1 MSYLGFL
8 DWSLKKILSFLNIV
22 IFEINVLKIVKM
34 QTFVQKY
41 EFLNLEP
48 KMPFFVVL
56 DSNFEKKIVT
66 LRVSPLEFFSLKR
79 GYLKNYVCLKVSI
92 FDLFVCL
99 TPPTSPYVCFS
110 ELPPLPPQ
118 KKFCNAYEFSN
129 EKSESEKREK
139 IFFFFCKLSIKE
151 QPFRHSYIYKD
162 NKNI

>member
-41 EFLNLEP
+41 KFLNLEP

-79 GYLKNYVCLKVSI
+79 GYLKN
-92 FDLFVCL
+92 
-99 TPPTSPYVCFS
+99 
-110 ELPPLPPQ
+110 
-118 KKFCNAYEFSN
+118 
-129 EKSESEKREK
+129 
-139 IFFFFCKLSIKE
+139 
-151 QPFRHSYIYKD
+151 
-162 NKNI
+162 